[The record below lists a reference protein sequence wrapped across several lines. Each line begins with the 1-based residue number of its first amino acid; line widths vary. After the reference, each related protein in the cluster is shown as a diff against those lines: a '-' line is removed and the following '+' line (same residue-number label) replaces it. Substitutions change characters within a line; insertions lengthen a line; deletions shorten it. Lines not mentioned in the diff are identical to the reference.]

1 VTEPRFEAALDLVIT
16 PPDGARPV
24 IGRVHGEGATLVV
37 TTAQPQRLVEE
48 LRFAGAT
55 DVRGLGDAAGFLAGR
70 SAAIRI
76 DGPHGT
82 VLRIGAE
89 AGSPFGRLLTGS
101 RDVGIGSARAI
112 APLARGAARDVARR
126 PTARTSIAFAIVI
139 VLLEVAR
146 RALRSRSQ
154 RIRQRGLSTAPRGRS

>member
-1 VTEPRFEAALDLVIT
+1 MTEPRFEAALDLVIT
-16 PPDGARPV
+16 PPDGAPPV

-37 TTAQPQRLVEE
+37 TTAQPQSLVEE

-70 SAAIRI
+70 SAAVRI

-82 VLRIGAE
+82 VLRIGSE

-101 RDVGIGSARAI
+101 RDVGIGSARVI
-112 APLARGAARDVARR
+112 APLARGAARDVVGPRAARM
-126 PTARTSIAFAIVI
+126 SIAVAIVI
-139 VLLEVAR
+139 VLVEFGR
-146 RALRSRSQ
+146 RALRSRSR
-154 RIRQRGLSTAPRGRS
+154 RIE